1 MLNVHVSS
9 LVVDS
14 EVREF
19 WSNFTVPND
28 RVDVTKLVKEGGKRS
43 GHVIMHAGEIL
54 CFPGHRPKVRG

>member
-28 RVDVTKLVKEGGKRS
+28 RVDVTKLL
-43 GHVIMHAGEIL
+43 AGDN
-54 CFPGHRPKVRG
+54 K